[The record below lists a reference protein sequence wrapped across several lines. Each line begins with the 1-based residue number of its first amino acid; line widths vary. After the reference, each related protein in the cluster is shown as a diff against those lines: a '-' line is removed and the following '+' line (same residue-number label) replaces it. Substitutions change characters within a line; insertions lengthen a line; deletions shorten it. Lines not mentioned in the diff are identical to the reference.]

1 MGKKGGGG
9 GSTTTVQKADPW
21 AGQQPYLKDVFQQAQ
36 NLYNA
41 GGMAPN
47 YYPGQ
52 TVANQ
57 SDWTKQAM
65 QMQAD
70 RATAGSPLIDS
81 ASNAMSNITSGN
93 ALANNQGLNTLNE
106 LAQQDN
112 PYTDELFNRANNQV
126 QASLD
131 SNFNRAGRYGSGAHE
146 AAAADAANNLANQM
160 YSGLWDKRAD
170 AAGTAGQL
178 YNTGIGQQ
186 VVAGQAGQQLAN
198 QAYTDAAAL
207 SEAGGMMDDYNQQLI
222 NAAIDKYNYEQQ
234 QPLTALSNY
243 NQLIQGSYGGTTTST
258 AKQNT
263 GSTSRLGNVLGGG
276 LSGAATGAMIG
287 SVVPGIGTAL
297 GATLG
302 GIGGGL
308 LGLF

>member
-9 GSTTTVQKADPW
+9 GSTTTVQQADPW